1 MYGGTSDNFYF
12 CGIDRRAGVLHD
24 YTQSVSEKQQ
34 TLGHVDHYFINGVI
48 GSGSR
53 AYYAGKL
60 ARVRKTDRK
69 VFTQN
74 RLKGRFFARKKTL
87 LIKLKDKLFGKE
99 RKYC

>member
-34 TLGHVDHYFINGVI
+34 TLSDVDHYFINGVI
-48 GSGSR
+48 GSR
-53 AYYAGKL
+53 PCAYYAGEL

-74 RLKGRFFARKKTL
+74 RLKRRFFARKKTIAKNL
-87 LIKLKDKLFGKE
+87 TANYFGK
-99 RKYC
+99 

>member
-24 YTQSVSEKQQ
+24 YAQSVSEKQQ
-34 TLGHVDHYFINGVI
+34 TLGDVDHTYFDGII

-53 AYYAGKL
+53 TYYAGEL

-74 RLKGRFFARKKTL
+74 RLKRRFFARKKTIAKNL
-87 LIKLKDKLFGKE
+87 TANYFGK
-99 RKYC
+99 

>member
-24 YTQSVSEKQQ
+24 YAQSVSEKQQ
-34 TLGHVDHYFINGVI
+34 TLSDVDHYFINGVI

-53 AYYAGKL
+53 AYYAGEL

-74 RLKGRFFARKKTL
+74 RLKGRFFARKKSYYPNY
-87 LIKLKDKLFGKE
+87 KNNYFGK
-99 RKYC
+99 